1 MLENPRTFQAT
12 DPFGRT
18 WSVEFRWLQ
27 NAISIRHADAVDLK
41 YFLTSD
47 EEKREIVLAFPHAD
61 LLAIAAHSGR
71 ELTDSWCL
79 HMASLHLR
87 EMIRNWED
95 MDKGIVTLSPR
106 DLERHAALLAKAVEE
121 TRESVRIPR

>member
-18 WSVEFRWLQ
+18 WSAEFRWLQ

-41 YFLTSD
+41 YFLSSD
-47 EEKREIVLAFPHAD
+47 EEKREIVIALPHAD
-61 LLAIAAHSGR
+61 LRAAATRSAR

-79 HMASLHLR
+79 HLASLHLR
-87 EMIRNWED
+87 EMIRTWED
-95 MDKGIVTLSPR
+95 MDKTIVTLSPR
-106 DLERHAALLAKAVEE
+106 DLDRWAGILAQALEE